1 VAIVAGMAAQQHI
14 LVVDDDADIRTLLAD
29 YLRQNGFRA
38 TTVADGI
45 AMRRALAREHVDLLV
60 LDIML
65 RGEDGL
71 ALCRAVR
78 QDSDLPIV
86 MLTARG
92 DAVDKIV
99 GFEMGADDYL
109 AKPFSP
115 RELLVRIKS
124 VLRRAGRQGL
134 ALRPDN
140 VQRYHFD
147 TWTLDMVTRNLSD
160 AEGVVVPLSGVQ
172 FRLLSRLLAAGQRV
186 LLRSQLMESAGD
198 RGGESFYRTIDVCIS
213 RLRQILHD
221 DAREPRLIKTVYG
234 EGYVI
239 GVEVTSS

>member
-1 VAIVAGMAAQQHI
+1 MSANAHI
-14 LVVDDDADIRTLLAD
+14 LVVDDDVEIRSLLAD
-29 YLRQNGFRA
+29 YLRQNGYRA
-38 TTVADGI
+38 TTVADGV
-45 AMRRALAREHVDLLV
+45 AMRKSMAREHIDLLV

-71 ALCRAVR
+71 SLCRAVR

-124 VLRRAGRQGL
+124 ILRRAERQSGGT
-134 ALRPDN
+134 LRAPN

-147 TWTLDMVTRNLSD
+147 AWTLDLVTRNLSD
-160 AEGVVVPLSGVQ
+160 ADGVIVPLSGVQ
-172 FRLLSRLLAAGQRV
+172 FRLLSRLLAARQRV
-186 LLRSQLMESAGD
+186 LSRTQLTESAGD
-198 RGGESFYRTIDVCIS
+198 RSGDAFHRTIDVCIS

-221 DAREPRLIKTVYG
+221 DAREPRIIKTIYG
-234 EGYVI
+234 EGYLI

>member
-1 VAIVAGMAAQQHI
+1 MSSGQHI
-14 LVVDDDADIRTLLAD
+14 LVVDDDAEIRTLLGD
-29 YLRQNGFRA
+29 YLRQHGFRA
-38 TTVADGI
+38 TTVADGATMRK
-45 AMRRALAREHVDLLV
+45 AMAREHVDLLV

-86 MLTARG
+86 MLTALG

-109 AKPFSP
+109 AKPFNP

-124 VLRRAGRQGL
+124 IMRRTDRQSGTV
-134 ALRPDN
+134 RRDN
-140 VQRYHFD
+140 VQKYHFD
-147 TWTLDMVTRNLSD
+147 RWTLDTVSRNLHD
-160 AEGVVVPLSGVQ
+160 NEGVVVPLSGVQ
-172 FRLLSRLLAAGQRV
+172 FRLLSRLLAAKQRV
-186 LLRSQLMESAGD
+186 LSRTQLMDGGD
-198 RGGESFYRTIDVCIS
+198 RGGDAFYRTIDVTIS
-213 RLRQILHD
+213 RLRQIFHD
-221 DAREPRLIKTVYG
+221 DAREPRIIKTVYG

-239 GVEVTSS
+239 GVEVTSA

>member
-1 VAIVAGMAAQQHI
+1 MNSSQHI
-14 LVVDDDADIRTLLAD
+14 LVVDDDGEIRTLLGD

-38 TTVADGI
+38 TTVADGA
-45 AMRRALAREHVDLLV
+45 AMRKAMAREQIDLLV

-99 GFEMGADDYL
+99 GLEMGADDYL

-124 VLRRAGRQGL
+124 ILRRADRQSGPV
-134 ALRPDN
+134 RPDN
-140 VQRYHFD
+140 VQKYHFD
-147 TWTLDMVTRNLSD
+147 RWTLDTVSRNLYD
-160 AEGVVVPLSGVQ
+160 DEGVVVALSGVQ
-172 FRLLSRLLAAGQRV
+172 FRLLSRLLAARKRV
-186 LLRSQLMESAGD
+186 LSRTQLMDAGD
-198 RGGESFYRTIDVCIS
+198 RGVDAFYRTIDVSIS

-221 DAREPRLIKTVYG
+221 DAREPRIIKTVYG

-239 GVEVTSS
+239 GVEVTSV